1 MRIVPYTDLDENIED
16 INTLL
21 INIKSVP
28 FENSYVPSFIIV
40 TPSEDYTIC
49 IDELNALM
57 DGIEIAKNEIDGLID
72 YLLKFKIKQ
81 MDIDPFLNEDDDN
94 NE

>member
-28 FENSYVPSFIIV
+28 FEDDYVPSFIIV
-40 TPSEDYTIC
+40 TPSEDYI
-49 IDELNALM
+49 ISINELNALM
-57 DGIEIAKNEIDGLID
+57 DGIEIAKNEIDSLIN

-81 MDIDPFLNEDDDN
+81 MDIDPFLNEDDE